1 MSGTDRPL
9 TLTGD
14 GVSSLP
20 PTHVANYRPA
30 PVTSIEPFQKEA
42 KMVLKVHH
50 NHGQIRQPAA
60 KQTFSLL
67 RELKMA
73 QIHGYNCALSV
84 LGWPEQTPRDE
95 KIITLGP
102 RCAKFN
108 HVQRCRIFTASFGI
122 ESTKSHQRVSAY
134 DCIGVIPESWPFA
147 FSHPEPGRCEKS
159 GFQEARGVTIRH

>member
-1 MSGTDRPL
+1 MSQITGRPP
-9 TLTGD
+9 
-14 GVSSLP
+14 SLALN
-20 PTHVANYRPA
+20 HV
-30 PVTSIEPFQKEA
+30 QKEA

-73 QIHGYNCALSV
+73 QIPGYNCALSA
-84 LGWPEQTPRDE
+84 LGWLSKHREMRRLSHWD
-95 KIITLGP
+95 LAV
-102 RCAKFN
+102 RAKFN

-134 DCIGVIPESWPFA
+134 DCIGVIPVLTLCRQLS
-147 FSHPEPGRCEKS
+147 R
-159 GFQEARGVTIRH
+159 ARTLREIGIPRS